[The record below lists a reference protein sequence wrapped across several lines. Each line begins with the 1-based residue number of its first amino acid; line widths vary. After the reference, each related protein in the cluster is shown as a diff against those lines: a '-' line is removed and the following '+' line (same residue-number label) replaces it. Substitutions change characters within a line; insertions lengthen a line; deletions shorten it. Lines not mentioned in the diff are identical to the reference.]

1 LADTNSNKTR
11 FFDYSLFNRILKLA
25 LPFKASFIGAT
36 LLAIGLA
43 ILQPLQPLLVQ
54 QTVDKAILNFD
65 GNLLMKYSIILV
77 ALLCVNVVFRYYFI
91 FVTNFL
97 GQSIIRDL
105 RVKVFKHQL
114 GLKLRVFD
122 KTPIGTAT
130 TRTINDVETINNVFS
145 QGLINIIADLL
156 MIITILIIM
165 FVSDWRL
172 TLVILTTF
180 PMLIYA
186 TYWFKESI
194 KKSYQKVRTQVAKL
208 NAFLQEHISGMY
220 VIQVFSAEKKE
231 LEKFKII
238 NDEHRNA
245 NVDAIWAYSIF
256 FPIIEIITATA
267 LGLMVWF
274 GAGRVINNATS
285 IGVLIA
291 FIMYIN
297 MLFRPLRMLA
307 DKFNVI
313 QMGMVAAER
322 VFNVIDLKA
331 QIKNTGTK
339 TANTIKGAIDFKNV
353 WFAYDGENHVIKDV
367 SFSLN
372 AGETL
377 AIVGATGAGK
387 SSIINILNRF
397 YPIQKGAMFIDG
409 VNVEEYQLES
419 LRSKIGLVLQDVFL
433 FSGSVMENITLRNKN
448 ISEAAVYAA
457 AKEVGAD
464 VFIEKLPGGFDYKV
478 MERGATL
485 SVGQRQLVSFIR
497 ALVFNPSI
505 LILDEATSSVDS
517 ESEILIQNATEQLVK
532 NRTSIVIAH
541 RLSTIQNADKIMV
554 LDKGEIKELGT
565 HAELLA
571 LNGYYKNLFDMQFS
585 TAKVA

>member
-1 LADTNSNKTR
+1 M
-11 FFDYSLFNRILKLA
+11 RILKLA
-25 LPFKASFIGAT
+25 TPFKTSFIGAT

-43 ILQPLQPLLVQ
+43 LLQPLRPLLVQ
-54 QTVDKAILNFD
+54 QTVDKAILNFNGD
-65 GNLLMKYSIILV
+65 LLIKYTIILV
-77 ALLCVNVVFRYYFI
+77 VLLVLNVICRYFFI
-91 FVTNFL
+91 FITNYL

-105 RVKVFKHQL
+105 RVKVFKHQV

-156 MIITILIIM
+156 MIFTVLAIM
-165 FVSDWRL
+165 FASDWRL

-220 VIQVFSAEKKE
+220 IIQVFSAEEKE
-231 LEKFKII
+231 LEKFKEI
-238 NDEHRNA
+238 NDSHRNA

-256 FPIIEIITATA
+256 FPIVEIITATA
-267 LGLMVWF
+267 LGLMVWY
-274 GAGRVINNATS
+274 GAGRVINYETS

-291 FIMYIN
+291 FIMYLN

-322 VFNVIDLKA
+322 VFGVIDLKE
-331 QIKNTGTK
+331 QIKNEGK
-339 TANTIKGAIDFKNV
+339 LLAENIKGAIEFKNV
-353 WFAYDGENHVIKDV
+353 WFAYDGENNVIKDV
-367 SFSLN
+367 SFNLN

-397 YPIQKGAMFIDG
+397 YPIQKGSMHIDG
-409 VNVEEYQLES
+409 VNVEDYQLES

-433 FSGSVMENITLRNKN
+433 FSGTVMENITLRNKN
-448 ISEAAVYAA
+448 ISEADVKAA

-464 VFIEKLPGGFDYKV
+464 VFINKLPGAYNYEV

-485 SVGQRQLVSFIR
+485 SVGQRQLISFIR

-517 ESEILIQNATEQLVK
+517 ESEILIQRATEQLVK

-554 LDKGEIKELGT
+554 LDKGEIMEIGT
-565 HAELLA
+565 HHELLA
-571 LNGYYKNLFDMQFS
+571 IDGYYKKLYDMQFLK
-585 TAKVA
+585 AKVA